1 MKIILTFILDGAN
14 TALGGIEKFQE
25 SYKKRDKIGMTISI
39 ITIFSGIATATGN
52 PIGLAIALG
61 LNLLK
66 TGLTVGQKANEKPEE
81 SESDKLEK
89 VIKKALSGYRETNLR
104 AEWHG
109 YERLSDLF
117 SGNVELMAEFNEKKE
132 TDPEVEE
139 IKNKELRL
147 DDVKQSLFDIIVSR
161 LYDVLMSSTVL
172 LGKVQYE
179 ISEQCN
185 QDVAVP
191 RLKERRIIKAK
202 KNPGTISEEDD
213 DEEYAKKC
221 LGLYELY
228 GKMNFYRE
236 TKFLGHLDR
245 IDNLVKEPTETAMNK
260 LGFKTKQ
267 VDSKVN
273 SHAYKLLILDVIR
286 QMNENNK
293 DVFKPLVNAF
303 KNVKL
308 RYLINYYHTHSKE
321 YEYLKKYMENLDL
334 KEEALKDVM
343 FCRTEALTGSCT
355 RITAEGAETGVAV
368 PEFNFRSAFV
378 PEGKMLKIS
387 YTTDVNA
394 GIQKI
399 GPSTMANMFYDEEI
413 NPVKNYAIESYTKK
427 KDDRIVSMCTFP
439 KPENGKPLVPLHKSV
454 CTDKIIDINKDKLN
468 SGKPKTFNTT
478 KLRYGSD
485 SYFGEKPIA
494 VSTDETDI
502 AYTAHKIFKIKKEEL
517 KIRWGPFFGPLKME
531 KGCGSM
537 FWEEIKFY
545 RYKSKAMTDKEQAEV
560 KPVTDPELCKGKN
573 ILCDDKVIDTSYF
586 LKICKEQGLK
596 GYCQEIPL
604 IKGQANDKIINLT
617 RIGINIQQTMGTHTT
632 STDVSNDP
640 DVIKKIPNS
649 DKKFFDK
656 NTAYDDKVDDCIWFE
671 RDANRAFTKEK
682 VNLLRSMKVPDGM
695 IVELYSE
702 MDGRGEMF
710 GPYEGPL
717 TVDRVDGN
725 DKGFGEKATYIKSIK
740 ILEKTSVVI

>member
-1 MKIILTFILDGAN
+1 MFILAGAN

-66 TGLTVGQKANEKPEE
+66 TGLTVGQKASEKPEE

-89 VIKKALSGYRETNLR
+89 VIKKALSEYRETSLR

-191 RLKERRIIKAK
+191 RLEERQIIKAK
-202 KNPGTISEEDD
+202 KKPRRISEEDD

-236 TKFLGHLDR
+236 TKLLGHLDR
-245 IDNLVKEPTETAMNK
+245 IDNLVKDKMTADVMK
-260 LGFKTKQ
+260 GLGFKTKN

-343 FCRTEALTGSCT
+343 FCRT
-355 RITAEGAETGVAV
+355 
-368 PEFNFRSAFV
+368 RS
-378 PEGKMLKIS
+378 
-387 YTTDVNA
+387 
-394 GIQKI
+394 
-399 GPSTMANMFYDEEI
+399 I
-413 NPVKNYAIESYTKK
+413 N
-427 KDDRIVSMCTFP
+427 
-439 KPENGKPLVPLHKSV
+439 
-454 CTDKIIDINKDKLN
+454 
-468 SGKPKTFNTT
+468 
-478 KLRYGSD
+478 
-485 SYFGEKPIA
+485 
-494 VSTDETDI
+494 
-502 AYTAHKIFKIKKEEL
+502 
-517 KIRWGPFFGPLKME
+517 W
-531 KGCGSM
+531 
-537 FWEEIKFY
+537 
-545 RYKSKAMTDKEQAEV
+545 
-560 KPVTDPELCKGKN
+560 
-573 ILCDDKVIDTSYF
+573 
-586 LKICKEQGLK
+586 
-596 GYCQEIPL
+596 
-604 IKGQANDKIINLT
+604 
-617 RIGINIQQTMGTHTT
+617 
-632 STDVSNDP
+632 
-640 DVIKKIPNS
+640 
-649 DKKFFDK
+649 
-656 NTAYDDKVDDCIWFE
+656 
-671 RDANRAFTKEK
+671 
-682 VNLLRSMKVPDGM
+682 
-695 IVELYSE
+695 
-702 MDGRGEMF
+702 
-710 GPYEGPL
+710 
-717 TVDRVDGN
+717 
-725 DKGFGEKATYIKSIK
+725 
-740 ILEKTSVVI
+740 